1 MTNAKT
7 TNNSTR
13 KMMYSFL
20 LFSSIFGFTVV
31 GNSEEQ
37 AKDNTS
43 TETTAVAKNVKATN
57 LDSDKAVFTT
67 SVKSINQVVEAN
79 DYATAIT
86 QGVNWLSTKVAA
98 EKLTG
103 WDALAMVR
111 SSTGITDA
119 QKTQIQTNIE
129 ANYADPN
136 ATHQATDYARDVI
149 GLTAIGADPTS
160 VNGQNLVQEA
170 VTMGIAT
177 DADVYAAT
185 YGLLAATAA
194 NTSGVGG
201 VQTADIQIMITK
213 LLGMQSADNGYWT
226 DQYGYTLDTT
236 GQALQALAT
245 YMGSTTYDANKQ
257 ITNAVQTATDAI
269 TGDDFNGN
277 AALQSDG
284 NFKDPF
290 NDTADVNSS
299 SDAMLIA
306 GLSACGQDVSD
317 DSINALLA
325 YQVLEGTDTG
335 SFDWTSAMTYDRQ
348 LSTQQA
354 VYSLDQ
360 YDYAQTKRGSIF
372 NFSDSITG

>member
-20 LFSSIFGFTVV
+20 LFSSIFGFTVAS
-31 GNSEEQ
+31 NSQAQ
-37 AKDNTS
+37 AKDNTP

-86 QGVNWLSTKVAA
+86 QGVNWISTQVAA

-103 WDALAMVR
+103 WDALALVR

-136 ATHQATDYARDVI
+136 ATHQATDNARDVI
-149 GLTAIGADPTS
+149 GMTAIGADPTS

-170 VTMGIAT
+170 VTMGIAAN
-177 DADVYAAT
+177 ADIYAVT
-185 YGLLAATAA
+185 YGLIAATVAQ
-194 NTSGVGG
+194 TSGVGG
-201 VQTADIQIMITK
+201 VQTADVQIMINK
-213 LLGMQSADNGYWT
+213 LLSMQSEDNGYWT

-236 GQALQALAT
+236 GMAMQALAT
-245 YMGSTTYDANKQ
+245 YIGSSYDNNNEQ
-257 ITNAVQTATDAI
+257 ITSAVQIAADAI
-269 TGDDFNGN
+269 TGDDGNGN
-277 AALQSDG
+277 AALQTDG

-290 NDTADVNSS
+290 NNTADINSS

-354 VYSLDQ
+354 VYALDQ
-360 YDYAQTKRGSIF
+360 YDYTQTNRGSIF
-372 NFSDSITG
+372 NFSNSVTD

>member
-31 GNSEEQ
+31 GNTQAQ
-37 AKDNTS
+37 AKDATA

-86 QGVNWLSTKVAA
+86 QGVNWISTQVAA

-129 ANYADPN
+129 ANYADSS

-149 GLTAIGADPTS
+149 GMVAIGADPTS

-170 VTMGIAT
+170 VTMGIAA
-177 DADVYAAT
+177 DADVYAVT

-213 LLGMQSADNGYWT
+213 LLEFQSQTTGYWT
-226 DQYGYTLDTT
+226 DTYGYTLDTT
-236 GQALQALAT
+236 GMALQALAT
-245 YMGSTTYDANKQ
+245 YMGGTYDTNSR
-257 ITNAVQTATDAI
+257 ITNAVNNAVDVI
-269 TGDDFNGN
+269 TGDDANS
-277 AALQSDG
+277 ALQDDG

-290 NDTADVNSS
+290 NATADVNSS
-299 SDAMLIA
+299 SNAMLITGLA
-306 GLSACGQDVSD
+306 ATGTDFTFLSADP
-317 DSINALLA
+317 IEALLT
-325 YQVLEGTDTG
+325 YQVLEGSDIG
-335 SFDWTSAMTYDRQ
+335 SFNWTSAQTYDRQ
-348 LSTQQA
+348 MSTEQA
-354 VYSLDQ
+354 VYALDQ
-360 YDYAQTKRGSIF
+360 YDYNVNDRGSIF
-372 NFSDSITG
+372 DFSS